1 MVTRQPIVSVLG
13 HVDHGKTTVLDR
25 IRGSAVAER
34 EAGRITQHIGATEV
48 PLDAIEKVCG
58 SLMEGRT
65 FGVPGLLFIDTP
77 GHRAFTTLR
86 ARGGALADIAVVV
99 VDINEGLMPQTREA
113 IRILQQNETP
123 FVVAANKVDRT
134 HGWDSH
140 EDQPILASLQE
151 TSETVQ
157 ERVQEGIWELIGQLH
172 DLGLQAARYDEISDF
187 TKTVA
192 IVPMSALTGE
202 GLPDLLLVMT
212 GLAQRYL
219 EEDIQAD
226 LDAPGKATVLEVK
239 EEKGFGPTLDVI
251 LYDGKLR
258 KGQTIVVGTKKQPL
272 ATPIRALLK
281 PKALDEIRDPSDR
294 FDTIDEVVA
303 ATGLKVAAPNLEDVT
318 PGAPLYAADTPEEV
332 EKLQDQVASELK
344 PDIPLKDDGVL
355 IKADTLGSLEA
366 LAFEMEEAE
375 IPIRSARVGNV
386 SKRDVIEASTY
397 NEAEERVIM
406 AFNVDILPDAKEEL
420 REEDVRLIQN
430 DIIYEIL
437 DDYEAYLEE
446 LAERRAA
453 AARKDIVFPGK
464 FLLLRDHTFRV
475 SKPAIVGIR
484 VLAGRIRP
492 GQRVLR
498 DDGKTVGTIKSLRSG
513 DDALQEAT
521 TGDEVAMAISGVTV
535 GRQMEETQVYYVDIP
550 AEDFRELGDHDLTHD
565 EKEAMDEV
573 AEIKRDDDPLWGM

>member
-34 EAGRITQHIGATEV
+34 EAGKITQHIGATEV

-58 SLMEGRT
+58 SLMDGRS
-65 FGVPGLLFIDTP
+65 FAVPGLLFIDTP

-99 VDINEGLMPQTREA
+99 VDITEGLMPQTREA

-151 TSETVQ
+151 QTETVQ

-172 DLGLQAARYDEISDF
+172 DMDLQAARYDEISDF

-219 EEDIQAD
+219 EDEIQAD

-258 KGQTIVVGTKKQPL
+258 KGQTIVVGTKKEPI

-332 EKLQDQVASELK
+332 EELQRQVASELK

-406 AFNVDILPDAKEEL
+406 AFNVDILPDAKEAF
-420 REEDVRLIQN
+420 REHDVHLIKN

-437 DDYEAYLEE
+437 DDYEDHLDR

-453 AARKDIVFPGK
+453 EARKDIVFPGK

-484 VLAGRIRP
+484 VLAGRVRP

-498 DDGKTVGTIKSLRSG
+498 DDGRTVGTIKSLREQE
-513 DDALQEAT
+513 DALQEAT
-521 TGDEVAMAISGVTV
+521 TGDEVAMAISGVTI
-535 GRQMEETQVYYVDIP
+535 GRQMEENQTYYVDIP
-550 AEDFRELGDHDLTHD
+550 AADFRELGDHDLTHD
-565 EKEAMDEV
+565 EKEVMDEV
-573 AEIKRDDDPLWGM
+573 AEIKREDDPFWGM